1 MKNIPYMGIIFIL
14 AISIILVIP
23 AALFGLCSLFDI
35 RLVSG
40 ENDPMSLGLSFTNA
54 PEGTVRIE
62 PLVRSE
68 NGEYVS
74 ISAYCEELEDDWLRL
89 SGNETP
95 EEMQTR
101 RGRFKAAYIDENG
114 NVLGITDTARMKYGC
129 SKPRELSADG
139 GTLTFTTGSFA
150 DWQISVLIIVFLLE
164 PTAIFSLVVM
174 IILTAINSV
183 SEKMTERKRI

>member
-1 MKNIPYMGIIFIL
+1 MKKLPYMGIIYIL

-23 AALFGLCSLFDI
+23 AALFGLCSIFDF
-35 RLVSG
+35 RLMNG

-68 NGEYVS
+68 NGEYIS
-74 ISAYCEELEDDWLRL
+74 ISAYCEEIEDDWLRL

-95 EEMQTR
+95 EEIQKR

-129 SKPRELSADG
+129 SKPRGLSADG
-139 GTLTFTTGSFA
+139 DTLTFATGSSA
-150 DWQISVLIIVFLLE
+150 DWQITLLLIVFLLE
-164 PTAIFSLVVM
+164 PLTIVALIVM
-174 IILTAINSV
+174 IILSAINSV
-183 SEKMTERKRI
+183 SEKITERKRT

>member
-23 AALFGLCSLFDI
+23 AALFGLCSLFDFH
-35 RLVSG
+35 LMSG
-40 ENDPMSLGLSFTNA
+40 ENDPMGLGLSFTNA

-74 ISAYCEELEDDWLRL
+74 VSAYCEEIEDDWLRL

-114 NVLGITDTARMKYGC
+114 NVLGITETARMKYGC
-129 SKPRELSADG
+129 SKPRGLSADG
-139 GTLTFTTGSFA
+139 GTLTFTTGSVA
-150 DWQISVLIIVFLLE
+150 DWQISVLLIVFLLE
-164 PTAIFSLVVM
+164 QTAIFSLVVM
-174 IILTAINSV
+174 IILAAINSV

>member
-1 MKNIPYMGIIFIL
+1 MKKIPYMGIIYIL

-23 AALFGLCSLFDI
+23 ATLFGLCSLFDFHLI
-35 RLVSG
+35 IG
-40 ENDPMSLGLSFTNA
+40 EDDPMALGLFFTNA

-68 NGEYVS
+68 NGEYIS
-74 ISAYCEELEDDWLRL
+74 ISAYCEEIEDDWLRL

-101 RGRFKAAYIDENG
+101 CGKFKAAYIDENG

-129 SKPRELSADG
+129 SNPHGLSADG
-139 GTLTFTTGSFA
+139 STLTFTTGSVA
-150 DWQISVLIIVFLLE
+150 DWQMTLLCIAIAAELLTGMALLVIVSM
-164 PTAIFSLVVM
+164 AIAEAAVESSPS
-174 IILTAINSV
+174 T
-183 SEKMTERKRI
+183 K

>member
-23 AALFGLCSLFDI
+23 AALFGLCSLFDF
-35 RLVSG
+35 RFVSG
-40 ENDPMSLGLSFTNA
+40 ENDPMGLGLSFTNA

-68 NGEYVS
+68 NGEYIS
-74 ISAYCEELEDDWLRL
+74 ISAHCEEIEDDWLRL

-114 NVLGITDTARMKYGC
+114 NVLGITETARMKYGC
-129 SKPRELSADG
+129 SKPRGLSADG
-139 GTLTFTTGSFA
+139 STLTFTTGSVA
-150 DWQISVLIIVFLLE
+150 DWQISVLLIVFLLE
-164 PTAIFSLVVM
+164 PLAIFCLVVT
-174 IILTAINSV
+174 IILAAINSI
-183 SEKMTERKRI
+183 SEKMAERKRT